1 MIFGGP
7 NSSSILE
14 RLPENYYLRNRV
26 LNVQSSKGGFFNL
39 PFFLYGIE
47 NMVLRGPRQGM
58 ELKFFDLTSKI
69 LSENNL
75 ELYEMEWNPSSG
87 NLVVYVVNPETKTA
101 VLEDCVKV
109 DRGFTPY
116 METETWIPDNFTLE
130 VSSPGLYRILT
141 TAKHFKDVEGQE
153 VLLQLVTKIDEAK
166 YPDFPKPLRNN
177 LKLKA
182 KLVSV
187 SDTGVVVDAKGSV
200 VEIPYEQIK
209 KANLETD
216 ISNHKAE

>member
-1 MIFGGP
+1 
-7 NSSSILE
+7 
-14 RLPENYYLRNRV
+14 
-26 LNVQSSKGGFFNL
+26 
-39 PFFLYGIE
+39 
-47 NMVLRGPRQGM
+47 MVLKGPRQGM
-58 ELKFFDLTSKI
+58 ELKFFDLTTKI

-87 NLVVYVVNPETKTA
+87 NLVVYVINPETNTA

-130 VSSPGLYRILT
+130 VSSPGLYRVLT
-141 TAKHFKDVEGQE
+141 TVKHFQNVVGEE
-153 VLLQLVTKIDEAK
+153 VMLHLVTKIDDAK
-166 YPDFPKPLRNN
+166 YPDFPKALRNN
-177 LKLKA
+177 LKIKA
-182 KLVSV
+182 KLISAD
-187 SDTGVVVDAKGSV
+187 DTKIVVDAKGSE

-216 ISNHKAE
+216 INNYKAE